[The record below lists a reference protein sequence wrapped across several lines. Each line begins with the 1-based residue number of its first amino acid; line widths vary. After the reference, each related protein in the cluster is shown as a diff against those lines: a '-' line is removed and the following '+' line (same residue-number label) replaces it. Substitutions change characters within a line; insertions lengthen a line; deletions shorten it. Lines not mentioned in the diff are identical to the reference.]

1 MSFNPFARMQIKS
14 FGENIR
20 ESSQMGKIE
29 HFFFF
34 GLFVAK
40 LIHRFYIVIVPLFF
54 SLRRMM
60 RSDRFFFFFFVFIRD
75 KGERIDRNTEGIQH
89 QQRNTRELSLYFV
102 LNNHKC
108 GREKNVIYLFNFAF
122 DTGTSAPII
131 DLLDS
136 RIIIL
141 EQFIQASNARE
152 PAMYIRKYTSICSV
166 LSSSSSSSLLTFFL
180 FDSHCD

>member
-60 RSDRFFFFFFVFIRD
+60 RSDRFFFFFFSFLSGIKA
-75 KGERIDRNTEGIQH
+75 KGLIE
-89 QQRNTRELSLYFV
+89 
-102 LNNHKC
+102 
-108 GREKNVIYLFNFAF
+108 
-122 DTGTSAPII
+122 
-131 DLLDS
+131 
-136 RIIIL
+136 
-141 EQFIQASNARE
+141 
-152 PAMYIRKYTSICSV
+152 IRKEYNTSKGIRENYHYIS
-166 LSSSSSSSLLTFFL
+166 F
-180 FDSHCD
+180 